1 MPIID
6 IVVDLFQE
14 SVTYEALLDKVRHR
28 SVVLYGVLL
37 GDPRNRVKST
47 QVFATF
53 IENLDFSM

>member
-28 SVVLYGVLL
+28 YVVLL

>member
-1 MPIID
+1 MRHFWIKSDID
-6 IVVDLFQE
+6 PSSF
-14 SVTYEALLDKVRHR
+14 H
-28 SVVLYGVLL
+28 GVLL